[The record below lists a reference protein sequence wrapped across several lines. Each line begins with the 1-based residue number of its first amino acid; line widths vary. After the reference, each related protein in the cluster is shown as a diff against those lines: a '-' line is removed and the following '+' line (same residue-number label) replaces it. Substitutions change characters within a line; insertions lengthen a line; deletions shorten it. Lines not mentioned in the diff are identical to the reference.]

1 MRKFYAKRWRERGEL
16 MLRRIALSLGL
27 LVAVVVLLPFATSTA
42 HNLRS
47 HLSAR
52 SHRFHH
58 HSRAWWRRHRAML
71 RRRQAMIARRRAL
84 QATMQVASQNKAR
97 PQARE
102 KAAENHV
109 SLPTALSFPENVYRE
124 GAFVT
129 PLPSHWSAAT
139 SNSGSSSFRIA
150 PTNGVAEA
158 QATLAVV
165 AAAPPSSA
173 QPLPNERRK
182 MVGGVAFTDLRRTV
196 IDKMITTGGWVVND
210 RQREIGGH
218 RVFEVIAQTPATGD
232 GKSEQVWNFYF
243 TEING
248 RVYSLTTRSANGSSQ
263 KVAADAEQFLSTFRP
278 LEPRR

>member
-1 MRKFYAKRWRERGEL
+1 

-42 HNLRS
+42 HNLRA

-52 SHRFHH
+52 SHRHHH
-58 HSRAWWRRHRAML
+58 HSRAWWRRHRAKL
-71 RRRQAMIARRRAL
+71 RRRQAMIARRRAM
-84 QATMQVASQNKAR
+84 QSTQVASQNKAMS
-97 PQARE
+97 PTRE
-102 KAAENHV
+102 KSAENHV
-109 SLPTALSFPENVYRE
+109 AVPTALAFPENVYRD

-139 SNSGSSSFRIA
+139 SNSASSSFRIA
-150 PTNGVAEA
+150 PNGMPEA

-165 AAAPPSSA
+165 AAAPPSSV

-182 MVGGVAFTDLRRTV
+182 MVGGVTFTDLRRTV

-243 TEING
+243 TEIHG
-248 RVYSLTTRSANGSSQ
+248 RV
-263 KVAADAEQFLSTFRP
+263 
-278 LEPRR
+278 